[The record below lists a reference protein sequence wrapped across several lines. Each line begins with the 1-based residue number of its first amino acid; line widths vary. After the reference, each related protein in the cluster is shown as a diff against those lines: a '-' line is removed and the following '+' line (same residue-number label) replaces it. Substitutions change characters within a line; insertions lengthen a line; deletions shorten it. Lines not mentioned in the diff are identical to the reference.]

1 MENPK
6 KKTRGAN
13 ASSGPV
19 RPGQVLSPTSSN
31 SRLNNGRPASPTKS
45 QIARPGSPLK
55 GGSRTAAAT
64 SLLSNFVEKA
74 KSTRAGGARKVTTTS
89 NTSASSA
96 GGPTTKTRRAAPAV
110 SKAPVSR
117 PATRTGRRVSANSE
131 TSEGSNATV
140 LRKGAS
146 SRAGTTTTAKKT
158 TGNFTKATTNSNAK
172 AKSTVAPTT
181 RAGRVLRNRG

>member
-6 KKTRGAN
+6 KKTRGAKGD
-13 ASSGPV
+13 SGPV

-31 SRLNNGRPASPTKS
+31 SRLNNGRPVSPAKS

-64 SLLSNFVEKA
+64 NMLSNFVEKA
-74 KSTRAGGARKVTTTS
+74 KSTRAGGVRKVTTTS

-96 GGPTTKTRRAAPAV
+96 GAPTAKPKRAAPAA
-110 SKAPVSR
+110 SRAPASR

-131 TSEGSNATV
+131 TSEGSNGTV
-140 LRKGAS
+140 ARKGAT
-146 SRAGTTTTAKKT
+146 SRAGQSSAKKT
-158 TGNFTKATTNSNAK
+158 TSNFTKGTMNSNAK
-172 AKSTVAPTT
+172 AKPTVAPTT